1 MPQRTGELR
10 TPLVSCVLF
19 LADGRDG
26 DAAAAVVG
34 GPTLVL
40 DQRVT
45 VLTEGEEDEEGEE
58 EEQVMMVEPASGSVG
73 CVASMRGDTGLG
85 V

>member
-1 MPQRTGELR
+1 M
-10 TPLVSCVLF
+10 
-19 LADGRDG
+19 
-26 DAAAAVVG
+26 VG

-58 EEQVMMVEPASGSVG
+58 KMVVMAEPASESVG
-73 CVASMRGDTGLG
+73 CVASMRCDTGLD